1 MRPRE
6 LGFLKFFKGLTFLGL
21 AFAFCLNNY
30 CNLLDFASERETRST
45 RLVYVEKGLEL
56 PAITICNMTAYKN
69 IERNLKLKDYLK
81 NTIELND
88 FFAAIYY
95 TDVAKHEDQVAEDF
109 VEVRGQVKT
118 RFFPFYPIFSGE
130 HFLGNFFN
138 AFI

>member
-6 LGFLKFFKGLTFLGL
+6 LSFLKFFKALTFLGL

-56 PAITICNMTAYKN
+56 PVITICNKTAYKN
-69 IERNLKLKDYLK
+69 IERNLKLKDYLQ

-88 FFAAIYY
+88 FFVRIYY
-95 TDVAKHEDQVAEDF
+95 ADLDKDKFLEEYL
-109 VEVRGQVKT
+109 EVIR
-118 RFFPFYPIFSGE
+118 SDN
-130 HFLGNFFN
+130 NFEL
-138 AFI
+138 I